1 MSLEIILVLSILGIS
16 LLLFITEW
24 VRMDIV
30 ALLVLGSLAIIG
42 LVTPE
47 EALEGFSNPAVVTVW
62 AMFILSAGLYHTGVA
77 KIIGTQVLKFAGNK
91 ESRMIIVIMS
101 STGIMSAFMNNIGV
115 AALMLPVI
123 MDIAKRTGK
132 APSKLLMPLA
142 FGSLLGGLTTLIG
155 TPPNLLISYSLLEI
169 NLIPFGLFDFTPV
182 GLGVMIGGILFV
194 AFIGK
199 HILPAR
205 DTMNSLNKENDSG
218 LPESYALMERIFQL
232 KVKAGSGLSGKTLT
246 DSKLRSAL
254 GINVLA
260 IFSKGG
266 KLFDPDPNTELRDYD
281 KLIVQGKLESIN
293 TLRGWKYVF
302 LEEIKSDSK
311 LLFSSDISII
321 EANLEEK
328 SSLIGKRL
336 RDSNFRL
343 EFGVNILAIKQ
354 NENIRRTNLQNIVL
368 DSSSIFL
375 LQGRKEKIKALTEQG
390 KLKNVNELSPEELES
405 IYRLHERLFFAKIS
419 EESGLINKSIAQSQF
434 GGAFGLNILGII
446 RNGVTIIMPLPEE
459 EYKPGDRLIVQG
471 NADDLAVLQGIYDL
485 EKIDEPA
492 PDLKTLESDEVR
504 ITEVILAP
512 RSSLAGKTLREIKFR
527 EKYGITVIA
536 LWREGR
542 VYRTNLHNF
551 ELKFGESLLVYGKQD
566 SIRLLDSEPDFIVLS
581 ESSKEPLRTNKSLT
595 SALIMAAVLVPV
607 LFGFV
612 SLAISAVV
620 GVAVMVMT
628 GCLKMEEAYRAIEW
642 KAVFLIAGMLPLGTA
657 LQKTGA
663 ANMIA
668 ESVVNSLGTF
678 GPWGIIVGLYVLTTL
693 ATFII
698 PTAALVVLMA
708 PIALQAAAAV
718 GISPYAVMMAIAVA
732 ASASFTSPISH
743 PANLLIMGPGGYRFI
758 DYIKLGLPLT
768 IIVMIIVFLL
778 LPIFWPL

>member
-1 MSLEIILVLSILGIS
+1 MSLEIILVLSILGIA
-16 LLLFITEW
+16 LILFITEW

-42 LVTPE
+42 LVTPD

-77 KIIGTQVLKFAGNK
+77 KIIGKQVLRFAGK
-91 ESRMIIVIMS
+91 TESRMIIIIMLS
-101 STGIMSAFMNNIGV
+101 SGVMSAFMNNIGV

-123 MDIAKRTGK
+123 MDVAKRTGK

-155 TPPNLLISYSLLEI
+155 TPPNLLISFSLLE
-169 NLIPFGLFDFTPV
+169 NDLTPFGLFDFTPV

-194 AFIGK
+194 AFIGR
-199 HILPAR
+199 HILPLR
-205 DTMNSLNKENDSG
+205 DTMNLLSRNSETDLTQ
-218 LPESYALMERIFQL
+218 SYALQERVFQL
-232 KVKAGSGLSGKTLT
+232 RVKPGSGLSGKTLA

-260 IFSKGG
+260 VVRAGK
-266 KLFDPDPNTELRDYD
+266 KLFDPDPYTELRDYD
-281 KLIVQGKLESIN
+281 KLIVQGKPESIN
-293 TLRGWKYVF
+293 TLRGWKYVH
-302 LEEIKSDSK
+302 LEESNPDLK
-311 LLFSSDISII
+311 LLFSPETKII
-321 EANLEEK
+321 EAALQEK
-328 SSLIGKRL
+328 SSVIGKRL
-336 RDSNFRL
+336 RDSDFRNKI
-343 EFGVNILAIKQ
+343 EVNILAIKQ
-354 NENIRRTNLQNIVL
+354 DESIRRTNLQNIVL
-368 DSSSIFL
+368 DSTSIFL
-375 LQGRKEKIKALTEQG
+375 LLGTTDQFNILTERG
-390 KLKNVNELSPEELES
+390 EINIVNEITYEDLKN
-405 IYRLHERLFFAKIS
+405 IYRLDERLFIARIS

-434 GGAFGLNILGII
+434 GGAFNLNILGIM
-446 RNGVTIIMPLPEE
+446 RNGKTIIMPSADE
-459 EYKPGDRLIVQG
+459 EYKPGDQLIVQG
-471 NADDLAVLQGIYDL
+471 KPDDLSVLQGIYDL
-485 EKIDEPA
+485 EEVDDPT

-504 ITEVILAP
+504 LNEVILAP

-527 EKYGITVIA
+527 EKYGVTVIA

-551 ELKFGESLLVYGKQD
+551 ELKIGESLLVYGKQD

-581 ESSKEPLRTNKSLT
+581 EASKEPLRTDKAFV
-595 SALIMAAVLVPV
+595 SALIMLAVLLPV
-607 LFGFV
+607 LFGFI
-612 SLAISAVV
+612 SLAISAIV
-620 GVAVMVMT
+620 GVALMVMT

-663 ANMIA
+663 ATMIA
-668 ESVVNSLGTF
+668 ESVVDSLGPF
-678 GPWGIIVGLYVLTTL
+678 GPWGIIIGLYLLTTI
-693 ATFII
+693 ATFVI

-708 PIALQAAAAV
+708 PIALQAAATV

-743 PANLLIMGPGGYRFI
+743 PANLLVMGPGGYRFI

-768 IIVMIIVFLL
+768 IVVMIIAFLL
-778 LPIFWPL
+778 IPVFWPL